1 MVRNNCCWKFQTIF
15 KICVVVSWWDKF
27 FLETICSSSIFT
39 WVADGTRM
47 WIICS
52 DILSNIIDL
61 KKLTDP
67 SPSYCKELPKSR
79 PHTNF
84 NDIVVKI
91 ICAPGVWDKY
101 MSHKVAAPTQL
112 GVIHHDRCGCGG
124 ESPSQCWCSDARSML
139 WTTPL
144 LHHSIASSTSIAKVL
159 WHRGRCPQP
168 AARRRI
174 KVLAG
179 S

>member
-1 MVRNNCCWKFQTIF
+1 MCGCFMVRYI
-15 KICVVVSWWDKF
+15 
-27 FLETICSSSIFT
+27 FLETICSSSIYT
-39 WVADGTRM
+39 RVADGTRM

-101 MSHKVAAPTQL
+101 MSHKVAAPPHSLAWSTTIDA
-112 GVIHHDRCGCGG
+112 GVG
-124 ESPSQCWCSDARSML
+124 EKVRANADALMLALCYEPPPPSN
-139 WTTPL
+139 T
-144 LHHSIASSTSIAKVL
+144 SIASSTSIAKVL